1 MKPSTLFVLVPALIL
16 AALFSVA
23 NRGEVV
29 VRLDPFGGSD
39 SALSVAMP
47 LYLVVFAALLAG
59 VLLGGATVALGR
71 RRARARRL
79 KTKEIGAVIAENAPA
94 EFGKPGPGKTA

>member
-1 MKPSTLFVLVPALIL
+1 MKPATLFVLVPALIL

-29 VRLDPFGGSD
+29 VRLDPFGSSD
-39 SALSVAMP
+39 TALSVAMP
-47 LYLVVFAALLAG
+47 LYLLVFMALFAG

-71 RRARARRL
+71 RRARVRRL
-79 KTKEIGAVIAENAPA
+79 KTKEIGAVIAESAPP
-94 EFGKPGPGKTA
+94 ESGKTA